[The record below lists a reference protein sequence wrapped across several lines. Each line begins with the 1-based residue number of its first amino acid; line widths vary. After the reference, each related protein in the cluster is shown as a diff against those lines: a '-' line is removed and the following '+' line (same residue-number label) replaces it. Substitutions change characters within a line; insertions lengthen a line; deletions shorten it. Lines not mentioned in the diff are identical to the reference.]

1 MKGNQLL
8 SSNPQTTEKFLNNF
22 AKSLE
27 ISHTAQEKA
36 ESRYE
41 SIGDWL
47 NREESSLVEYS
58 PEFYSQGSIRLGTA
72 IKPLKEDDE
81 YDLDAVCL
89 LYTKN
94 VKNST
99 QEEIKTLV
107 GDELELYVK
116 KNAFKKPLDE
126 GKRCWTLEYSDSA
139 QFHMDILPS
148 VPDEKGFRDMLIES
162 NISLDSINELHTS
175 TAIAITDNTSKTYEI
190 IHPDWNKSNPKGYH
204 EWFKN
209 RCIVT
214 KVTKDSIGFEARNES
229 VEEIPTQLIKLP
241 LQKVIMIL
249 KRHRDIMFEGNT
261 EHKPISIIITTLAA
275 RAYQG
280 TEKLEDTLRDIINGI
295 ETKMTCDINQN
306 CEVLN
311 PINPKENFAD
321 KWVDEPIKKD
331 NFFHWLIKLKQDY
344 IYLVST
350 QYGNNKLLLENSF
363 GRQAIQKTYH
373 DSLGVIQNLT
383 IKAKELL
390 SLTHVQKPTW
400 TMNIQYKVSVTCKI
414 SKDGMMPRQLK
425 SDEPIGKGWSL
436 RFEAK
441 IENIGSGRKFYWQV
455 ANSGLEAQEANCLRG
470 DLSYDGIIEKG
481 KKSKNESTSYTGSHF
496 VRCFIVQNNIC
507 VAVSDPFIVNIA

>member
-1 MKGNQLL
+1 LL
-8 SSNPQTTEKFLNNF
+8 SNKETTEKFLNNF

-27 ISHTAQEKA
+27 ISNTAQKEA
-36 ESRYE
+36 DSRYK
-41 SIGDWL
+41 SIGEWL
-47 NREESSLVEYS
+47 NREESSLVEYE

-99 QEEIKTLV
+99 QEEIKILV
-107 GDELELYVK
+107 GNELELYVR

-126 GKRCWTLEYSDSA
+126 GKRCWTLEYSDSS

-148 VPDEKGFRDMLIES
+148 VPDEEGFKDMLIES
-162 NISLDSINELHTS
+162 NISLDSINGLHTS
-175 TAIAITDNTSKTYEI
+175 TAISITDNTSDTYKEI
-190 IHPDWNKSNPKGYH
+190 NPNWNKSNPKGYH
-204 EWFKN
+204 EWFKE
-209 RCIVT
+209 RCIVRQI
-214 KVTKDSIGFEARNES
+214 TKDSIDFEARNES
-229 VEEIPTQLIKLP
+229 VEEIPTQRIKLP

-249 KRHRDIMFEGNT
+249 KRHRDIMFEENT

-280 TEKLEDTLRDIINGI
+280 TERLEETLHDIINGI
-295 ETKMTCDINQN
+295 ETKITYDINQN
-306 CEVLN
+306 CEVFN

-331 NFFHWLIKLKQDY
+331 NFFNWLIKLKQDY
-344 IYLVST
+344 TYLIST
-350 QYGNNKLLLENSF
+350 EYGNNKILLESSF
-363 GRQAIQKTYH
+363 GKQSIQKTYY
-373 DSLGVIQNLT
+373 DSLGIVQNLT

-400 TMNIQYKVSVTCKI
+400 IMNPQYNLNITCQI
-414 SKDGMMPRQLK
+414 SKNGMSQKQLQ
-425 SDEPIGKGWSL
+425 SNEPITKNWNL

-441 IENIGSGRKFYWQV
+441 IQNIGSGRKFYWQV
-455 ANSGLEAQEANCLRG
+455 ANSGKEALEANCLRG

-481 KKSKNESTSYTGSHF
+481 RKNKNESTSYTGSHF
-496 VRCFIVQNNIC
+496 VRCFVVQNNIC
-507 VAVSDPFIVNIA
+507 VAVSEPFIVNII